1 MILTSIEPEDLDLL
15 YTIENN
21 PSLWSVSSSNVPYS
35 RYALRDYIATQL
47 HDIYADKQV
56 RLVARVEETD
66 ADGVETKAVGLVDL
80 FNFSPENLR
89 AEIGIA
95 ILAEEQHKGYGKEAV
110 RQLLN
115 YAREVLHLHVVYA
128 IVPEDNTSSISM
140 LRATG
145 FSQTAMLKDWILR
158 GDGWHDAI
166 YLQIILQ

>member
-1 MILTSIEPEDLDLL
+1 M
-15 YTIENN
+15 
-21 PSLWSVSSSNVPYS
+21 
-35 RYALRDYIATQL
+35 
-47 HDIYADKQV
+47 
-56 RLVARVEETD
+56 
-66 ADGVETKAVGLVDL
+66 
-80 FNFSPENLR
+80 
-89 AEIGIA
+89 
-95 ILAEEQHKGYGKEAV
+95 